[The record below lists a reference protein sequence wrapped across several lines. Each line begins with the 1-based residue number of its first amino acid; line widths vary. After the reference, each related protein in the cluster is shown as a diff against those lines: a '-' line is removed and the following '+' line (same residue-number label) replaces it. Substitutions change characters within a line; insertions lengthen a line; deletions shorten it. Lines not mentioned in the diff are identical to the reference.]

1 MKSPLAIFFRILFL
15 IVVIALLLVGGGLAY
30 FSSWRADRLA
40 DLSSESEVLETPLG
54 KVEVLTRGDG
64 PPLLVLHGALGGF
77 DQGLLLA
84 DSLSGVAASVIA
96 PSRPGYLRTPLTSG
110 VLPEHQ
116 ADLMAA
122 LLDKLEVPSADVLA
136 FGEGASVALQ
146 LALRHPTRVEKLVL
160 ASPVIVHPTVAD
172 KRPFPDEVMA
182 GLTGDTGSW
191 LMYEASRRDPA
202 AILDWLFPRE
212 SLRSPIQQKEA
223 RQFIL
228 DSPDQT
234 VLFQELLDT
243 TVPLSARE
251 PGTRNDLVQT
261 RVNPI
266 PLDKVAVPVLIVQ
279 GELDA
284 VIPVKDVQA
293 MAAKI
298 PGSQLVTIPLT
309 GHLLMLGPG
318 TEEAA
323 QHIHTFLSTEST
335 SPAEPTA
342 PAQP

>member
-1 MKSPLAIFFRILFL
+1 
-15 IVVIALLLVGGGLAY
+15 
-30 FSSWRADRLA
+30 
-40 DLSSESEVLETPLG
+40 
-54 KVEVLTRGDG
+54 
-64 PPLLVLHGALGGF
+64 
-77 DQGLLLA
+77 
-84 DSLSGVAASVIA
+84 
-96 PSRPGYLRTPLTSG
+96 
-110 VLPEHQ
+110 
-116 ADLMAA
+116 MAA

-261 RVNPI
+261 RVTPAI

-284 VIPVKDVQA
+284 VIPVKDIQA

-298 PGSQLVTIPLT
+298 PGSQLVTIPAT

-323 QHIHTFLSTEST
+323 QRIDTFLSTQ
-335 SPAEPTA
+335 PALPVEPA
-342 PAQP
+342 AAQP